1 MTAQELLKKVNE
13 EGYSVVAIRHLS
25 DDENYRIGDI
35 CRNSYNW
42 NYEYDLSSY
51 FTEEPEELNG
61 TCGYSISKICSLD
74 VEEIECAEKILS
86 NGIENA
92 SVYSGKTVIIA
103 GYRYEYGNDE
113 NEVIVADAE
122 VIGMID

>member
-25 DDENYRIGDI
+25 DDENYSIGDI

-61 TCGYSISKICSLD
+61 TCGYSISKICGLD

-103 GYRYEYGNDE
+103 GYLYEYGNDE
-113 NEVIVADAE
+113 NEVIVANAE

>member
-1 MTAQELLKKVNE
+1 MTAKELLKKVNE
-13 EGYSVVAIRHLS
+13 ERYSVVAIRHLS
-25 DDENYRIGDI
+25 DDENYNIGDI

-61 TCGYSISKICSLD
+61 TCGYSISEICNLD
-74 VEEIECAEKILS
+74 KEEVESAEKILS
-86 NGIENA
+86 NGIESA
-92 SVYSGKTVIIA
+92 STYSGKTIVIA
-103 GYRYEYGNDE
+103 GYRYEHGNDE
-113 NEVIVADAE
+113 NEVIIADAE

>member
-1 MTAQELLKKVNE
+1 M
-13 EGYSVVAIRHLS
+13 
-25 DDENYRIGDI
+25 
-35 CRNSYNW
+35 
-42 NYEYDLSSY
+42 
-51 FTEEPEELNG
+51 
-61 TCGYSISKICSLD
+61 D

>member
-92 SVYSGKTVIIA
+92 SVYPGKTVIIA